1 MTNWEMKEEVTFR
14 CPDCGYIQQAMTP
27 ECPACKNLMTSPV
40 RPGHSVHCVSFGMN
54 GGQRRERYRM
64 LLTDEQAEL
73 LSGLPNHEAFNLFRE
88 LWDQVIDASIDAGT
102 DYEGM
107 GVEVLLAQDKNQ

>member
-1 MTNWEMKEEVTFR
+1 
-14 CPDCGYIQQAMTP
+14 
-27 ECPACKNLMTSPV
+27 
-40 RPGHSVHCVSFGMN
+40 
-54 GGQRRERYRM
+54 M